1 MHLTTIIPCLDY
13 ADLLRISLPSAV
25 AASDRVVVVTSPR
38 DRATRRLC
46 DEYGVTCLATDRWR
60 RGGAVLN
67 KAGALDDAIEAADS
81 TDWLLLLDAD
91 IVLPADARSRL
102 ESLHLDRMTLYGAY
116 RRMCRTPS
124 EWRAYAEHGNAELL
138 PLGPLLWV
146 RKPQRRPAG
155 SPMLNPAALQGYFQ
169 LWNAGGRPRRLSDYP
184 TAAQYD
190 VELALRWPDHLRRML
205 PPERFTVIHLGENRA
220 NWQGRVTETWREEIR
235 NAF

>member
-1 MHLTTIIPCLDY
+1 MHLTTIIPCVDY
-13 ADLLRISLPSAV
+13 ADLLRISLPGV
-25 AASDRVVVVTSPR
+25 IAASDRAVVVTAPR

-46 DEYGVTCLATDRWR
+46 DEYGATCLATDRWW

-67 KAGALDDAIEAADS
+67 KAGAVDDAIEAADP

-91 IVLPADARSRL
+91 IVLPSDARSRL
-102 ESLHLDRMTLYGAY
+102 EAFRLDPTHLYGAY

-124 EWRAYAEHGNAELL
+124 EWSAYAEHGDTDLP

-146 RKPQRRPAG
+146 RKPQCRPAG

-169 LWNAGGRPRRLSDYP
+169 LWNAGRQPRRLGDYP

-190 VELALRWPDHLRRML
+190 VELALRWPDHQRRML
-205 PPERFTVIHLGENRA
+205 PPERFAVIHLGENRV
-220 NWQGRVTETWREEIR
+220 NWQGRVTAIW
-235 NAF
+235 